1 MLIQLLFFIL
11 SLILTLLFF
20 LYGFNY
26 YYLLKAARRYKAP
39 TPPENFRIRPSVL
52 IQLPVYNERY
62 VLRRL
67 VAACAVMAEAYGIEQ
82 ARILILDDSDDDT
95 VSEIDQVVREYKE
108 KHFQIDVLRRAN
120 RDGFKAG
127 ALQAALE
134 QTSEEFI
141 AIFDADFVPPADF
154 LLRTLPYFVQNEKLG
169 IVQSRWYYLNKD
181 YNLLTQAISHAIDT
195 HFLIEQPGRY
205 AAGIFQNF
213 NGSGG
218 VFRKK
223 AILDAGGWQADT
235 LAEDIDLSY
244 RMQIIGYRILYLRDL
259 LCPGEIPPTVPYI
272 KLQQGRWACGTMRV
286 ARKNLP
292 GLFRNHKI
300 GFKQKAQAFIN
311 LTGYMIHPLMV
322 LSFILSCFAA
332 FLKVNTLDSPQVN
345 TLIPAF
351 DAFFATRAATIIL
364 LQNIVWVLLVPFIAL
379 CTLAP
384 WVSIVTTMKT
394 QNLPLARN
402 LASLFVLLLICFGIS
417 LSTTRGVGRALFT
430 NRAWEWT
437 RTPKYAALQNK
448 QDWRQ
453 KQYQLPADL
462 LWILELMCVLLGLLA
477 IKTALL
483 HVNYTI
489 LFMLVP
495 FTISYGFVL
504 LFSIPQRRTAKA

>member
-1 MLIQLLFFIL
+1 
-11 SLILTLLFF
+11 
-20 LYGFNY
+20 
-26 YYLLKAARRYKAP
+26 
-39 TPPENFRIRPSVL
+39 
-52 IQLPVYNERY
+52 
-62 VLRRL
+62 
-67 VAACAVMAEAYGIEQ
+67 
-82 ARILILDDSDDDT
+82 
-95 VSEIDQVVREYKE
+95 
-108 KHFQIDVLRRAN
+108 
-120 RDGFKAG
+120 
-127 ALQAALE
+127 
-134 QTSEEFI
+134 
-141 AIFDADFVPPADF
+141 
-154 LLRTLPYFVQNEKLG
+154 
-169 IVQSRWYYLNKD
+169 
-181 YNLLTQAISHAIDT
+181 
-195 HFLIEQPGRY
+195 
-205 AAGIFQNF
+205 
-213 NGSGG
+213 
-218 VFRKK
+218 
-223 AILDAGGWQADT
+223 
-235 LAEDIDLSY
+235 
-244 RMQIIGYRILYLRDL
+244 MQIIGYRILYLRDL

-300 GFKQKAQAFIN
+300 GFKQKAQAFIH

-462 LWILELMCVLLGLLA
+462 LWISELLCVLLGLLA
-477 IKTALL
+477 IRTAIL
-483 HVNYTI
+483 HVNYAI